1 MLANHL
7 ANPPFIKDKAI
18 MIFCM
23 SLGVC
28 WYPPKWRASC
38 LHQPRNSFLLPSK
51 YGSFGTNDFP
61 ISGAEDQTV
70 GGDLSFGSSGKV
82 AVYLLASWAAK
93 ASETALLMSAVSS
106 PGERV
111 TWLEPEGD
119 SPDILFGEGGKVL
132 AEDVGE
138 RGGES
143 IDVIKW
149 DTMGA
154 MSKH

>member
-1 MLANHL
+1 MFANRSADL
-7 ANPPFIKDKAI
+7 PFIKDKAI

-51 YGSFGTNDFP
+51 YGSFRTKDFL
-61 ISGAEDQTV
+61 ISGAEDRTV
-70 GGDLSFGSSGKV
+70 EGDLSFGSSGKA

-93 ASETALLMSAVSS
+93 ALETALLMSVESS

-111 TWLEPEGD
+111 IWPELEGD
-119 SPDILFGEGGKVL
+119 SPDILFGEGGKVSV
-132 AEDVGE
+132 EDVDEG
-138 RGGES
+138 GGES
-143 IDVIKW
+143 ISVVKCDMTGI
-149 DTMGA
+149 

>member
-1 MLANHL
+1 MFANRSADPL
-7 ANPPFIKDKAI
+7 FIKDNAI
-18 MIFCM
+18 MIFCI

-38 LHQPRNSFLLPSK
+38 LHQPRNSFLLLSK
-51 YGSFGTNDFP
+51 YGSFRTKDFP
-61 ISGAEDQTV
+61 ISGAEDRTA
-70 GGDLSFGSSGKV
+70 GGDLSLGSLEKV

-93 ASETALLMSAVSS
+93 ASETALLMSVVSS

-119 SPDILFGEGGKVL
+119 LPDILFGEGGKVS
-132 AEDVGE
+132 AEDMGE

-143 IDVIKW
+143 VGVVKC

-154 MSKH
+154 MSEY

>member
-1 MLANHL
+1 
-7 ANPPFIKDKAI
+7 

-28 WYPPKWRASC
+28 WYPPKWKASC
-38 LHQPRNSFLLPSK
+38 LHQPRNSFLLLSK
-51 YGSFGTNDFP
+51 YSGLGTNDFL
-61 ISGAEDQTV
+61 ISRAEDQTA

-82 AVYLLASWAAK
+82 VVYLFASWAAK

-111 TWLEPEGD
+111 TWPEPEGD
-119 SPDILFGEGGKVL
+119 LPNILFGEGGKVSV
-132 AEDVGE
+132 EDVGK
-138 RGGES
+138 GGEEF
-143 IDVIKW
+143 VGVVKC
-149 DTMGA
+149 DTTGV